1 MNIWKRFPLTA
12 LLANILAA
20 LLFFPADAMAIKGST
35 VDFKRVPFAGVYTSV
50 SQSTFKEVTKLKI
63 EKRALLKQFDF
74 KGKLIVC
81 SGTGTGELDNLISR
95 KTVKGFYNKENK
107 ENKEKRTE
115 HIITFSAIGL
125 DQDNG
130 NYEYEAWAGISNEEL
145 QVLDLMGAR
154 AAIDGN
160 EEGSI
165 YPVAALF
172 VKTGPAVG
180 SNFNCE

>member
-20 LLFFPADAMAIKGST
+20 LLFFPADAMAIEGSK
-35 VDFKRVPFAGVYTSV
+35 VNFKVPFTSGVYTSV
-50 SQSTFKEVTKLKI
+50 SQSTFKEVTKMVLVITKPFNFQG
-63 EKRALLKQFDF
+63 R
-74 KGKLIVC
+74 LIVC
-81 SGTGTGELDNLISR
+81 SGTGGLDNPISI
-95 KTVKGFYNKENK
+95 KTVIGVYNNEIG
-107 ENKEKRTE
+107 TE
-115 HIITFSAIGL
+115 SIISFLAIE
-125 DQDNG
+125 DNG
-130 NYEYEAWAGISNEEL
+130 SYEAWAGISNEEL

>member
-20 LLFFPADAMAIKGST
+20 LLFFPADAMAIEVSK
-35 VDFKRVPFAGVYTSV
+35 VDLKRVPFTGVYTSV
-50 SQSTFKEVTKLKI
+50 SQSTFKEVTKLNI
-63 EKRALLKQFDF
+63 EKRAITKQFDF

-81 SGTGTGELDNLISR
+81 SGTGTGGLDNPISI

-107 ENKEKRTE
+107 ERGTE
-115 HIITFSAIGL
+115 HIITFSAIE
-125 DQDNG
+125 DNG
-130 NYEYEAWAGISNEEL
+130 SYEAWAGISNEEL

-165 YPVAALF
+165 CPIAALF
-172 VKTGPAVG
+172 VKTGSAVN
-180 SNFNCE
+180 SNDFNCDS